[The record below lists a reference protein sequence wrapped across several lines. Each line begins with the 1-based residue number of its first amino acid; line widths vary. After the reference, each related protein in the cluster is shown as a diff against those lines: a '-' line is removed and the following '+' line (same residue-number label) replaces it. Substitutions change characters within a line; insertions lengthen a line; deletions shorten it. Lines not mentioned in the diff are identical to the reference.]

1 MERQQGGAVEA
12 WTNDALQWRHVVYL
26 FRFVRSFV
34 FFTSKYWLS
43 KRDKKYT
50 ARRVHKSCG
59 YTYVLK
65 TNERIRQKW
74 TRKNLRIDDDSV
86 DISCVDVT
94 GICFFF
100 CFVGRVKFSQLS
112 TSSSVWWCVHKCR
125 KSGSWEIS
133 SSTKPKLVTG
143 AGRDTRGGKI
153 TSRKTGD
160 SPIGMRGI
168 GMQIRRRHQSISQQR
183 KNEKHWTTRNRL
195 EIFFSRGFP
204 TRCDRAGNQT
214 RKKKK
219 IPIDQQ
225 QHWPQSLRSNRF
237 LHVIPVFNFPGGSW
251 RIAMIMHGSP
261 HPSAA
266 TPQNPTKWIFLLG
279 CHCCFPPFQKQSNN
293 IIFTLSL
300 PKQKIT
306 KKSHHQTDRSITNDS
321 ERHAK

>member
-94 GICFFF
+94 GIFFF

-183 KNEKHWTTRNRL
+183 KKMKNIGRPAIALRFSFPGVFPPVAIVR
-195 EIFFSRGFP
+195 EIK
-204 TRCDRAGNQT
+204 QE
-214 RKKKK
+214 KKKK
-219 IPIDQQ
+219 FPSTNNNIDHNLFVPIDFFT
-225 QHWPQSLRSNRF
+225 WFPYSIF
-237 LHVIPVFNFPGGSW
+237 PVALDG
-251 RIAMIMHGSP
+251 
-261 HPSAA
+261 
-266 TPQNPTKWIFLLG
+266 LLW
-279 CHCCFPPFQKQSNN
+279 
-293 IIFTLSL
+293 
-300 PKQKIT
+300 
-306 KKSHHQTDRSITNDS
+306 
-321 ERHAK
+321 

>member
-94 GICFFF
+94 GIFFF

-214 RKKKK
+214 KKQKK
-219 IPIDQQ
+219 NSHRPTTTLTTISSF
-225 QHWPQSLRSNRF
+225 QSISSRDSRIQFSRWLLTDCYDNARIAASQRSN
-237 LHVIPVFNFPGGSW
+237 PNK
-251 RIAMIMHGSP
+251 
-261 HPSAA
+261 
-266 TPQNPTKWIFLLG
+266 TQQNGFFLLG